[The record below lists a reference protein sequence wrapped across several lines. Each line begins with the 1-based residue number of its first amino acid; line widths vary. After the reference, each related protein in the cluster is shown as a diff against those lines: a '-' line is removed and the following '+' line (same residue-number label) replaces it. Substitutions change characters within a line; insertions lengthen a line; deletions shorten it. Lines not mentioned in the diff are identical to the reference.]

1 MKVLLAEDSVLLRE
15 GLTGLLR
22 ALGHEVVAVGDA
34 DQLLDTAEEQAFD
47 VIVTDVRMPPN
58 MRDDGLLAVSTLRQD
73 NPTSRLWCSVN
84 T

>member
-34 DQLLDTAEEQAFD
+34 DQLLDTAE
-47 VIVTDVRMPPN
+47 
-58 MRDDGLLAVSTLRQD
+58 
-73 NPTSRLWCSVN
+73 
-84 T
+84 

>member
-34 DQLLDTAEEQAFD
+34 D
-47 VIVTDVRMPPN
+47 
-58 MRDDGLLAVSTLRQD
+58 
-73 NPTSRLWCSVN
+73 
-84 T
+84 